1 MKKTRKAPRVDTA
14 DAVVDDAAY
23 QAAVEAMRAAAVLR
37 TTRAIWEY
45 FRSYAEREGDIK
57 PSWEKLTAQIQGTL
71 IRRIEEFAKSRTW
84 TTFPDWSSEDPVL
97 QPTLHLI
104 ASTLLMP
111 STG

>member
-1 MKKTRKAPRVDTA
+1 MTQTREWLR
-14 DAVVDDAAY
+14 
-23 QAAVEAMRAAAVLR
+23 EAIIYR

-57 PSWEKLTAQIQGTL
+57 PNWEGLDAETQEAL
-71 IRRIEEFAKSRTW
+71 IHRVEAFAKSRTW

>member
-1 MKKTRKAPRVDTA
+1 MKKTRKAPRAGAADTVA
-14 DAVVDDAAY
+14 DDAAY
-23 QAAVEAMRAAAVLR
+23 EADRDAMRAAAVYR
-37 TTRAIWEY
+37 ATRGAWEY
-45 FRSYAEREGDIK
+45 FRSYAEREGGSK
-57 PSWEKLTAQIQGTL
+57 PNWDNLSADVQGTL
-71 IRRIEEFAKSRTW
+71 IRRVEAFAKSRTW